1 MKMNYGSWKDDELRR
16 ALNADPDDIDAIIE
30 AAERFRKFE
39 EPYVPEHRHEFDVA
53 MECPECGH
61 EWDEV
66 VDCEDYQL

>member
-1 MKMNYGSWKDDELRR
+1 MNYGSWTDEELRR

-30 AAERFRKFE
+30 AAERYRKASHE
-39 EPYVPEHRHEFDVA
+39 EDEEEHIHEFDVP

-66 VDCEDYQL
+66 VDCADYQA